1 MRTLFAYIFRETLVP
16 LMACTG
22 AFVFLWVIYDMF
34 DNFGD
39 FVQAQ
44 ADAGKIFEFYWQQV
58 PRAIAIGLPI
68 ATLLAALYCL
78 LTMSRNSEITAMLA
92 CGISPWQIG
101 APIIAIGGLATLL
114 QTWLNWEWSPQ
125 AVRNREAIVEEF
137 REMREIAKEKREQRA
152 WQRQTVQLKAVV
164 YRSKDTRRLWFI
176 YQSAM
181 SKWTLNEVEIIQL
194 SPEGVDLWKIYARS
208 ATWDGRTWR
217 FRNAMRVEYDPGG
230 NAVSRKEQE
239 YFSEPALTET
249 FEQVTSTVRAPDV
262 LSVPELL
269 RRIHENV
276 DLGEARLAPFRTY
289 LFYRVTVGLS
299 CLAAVFM
306 ALPFAITASRR
317 NLFGGFGKAMVMY
330 LSFFTIMHFC
340 VALGKGNQIPPY
352 VAGSGPLAVFF
363 VLGVGLFCSRAAGW
377 EPMAH
382 LAQLVHRL
390 TGRGRRAGGATSA

>member
-1 MRTLFAYIFRETLVP
+1 MRTLFAYIFRETLLP
-16 LMACTG
+16 LLACTG

-39 FVQAQ
+39 FVQSQ
-44 ADAGKIFEFYWQQV
+44 AEAGKIFDFYWQQV

-68 ATLLAALYCL
+68 ATLLAALYSL

-125 AVRNREAIVEEF
+125 AVRNREMIIEEF

-176 YQSAM
+176 YRSSM
-181 SKWTLNEVEIIQL
+181 SKWQLEEVEIIQI
-194 SPEGVDLWKIYARS
+194 SPEGLDLWKIYARF
-208 ATWDGRTWR
+208 AYWDGRSWR
-217 FRNAMRVEYDPGG
+217 FRDVMRVEYDADGH
-230 NAVSRKEQE
+230 AVSRKEME
-239 YFSEPALTET
+239 TFSEPTLTET

-269 RRIHENV
+269 RRIHENA
-276 DLGEARLAPFRTY
+276 DLGQARLAPFRTY
-289 LFYRVTVGLS
+289 LFYRTTVGLG

-317 NLFGGFGKAMVMY
+317 NLFTGFGKAIIMY
-330 LSFFTIMHFC
+330 FSFFTATHFF
-340 VALGKGNQIPPY
+340 VALGKGNQIPPQI
-352 VAGSGPLAVFF
+352 AGAGPLTFF
-363 VLGVGLFCSRAAGW
+363 LVLGVALFCFRVTGWQPFRWFGRLIRSNPEGAGRVNDAGAA
-377 EPMAH
+377 
-382 LAQLVHRL
+382 
-390 TGRGRRAGGATSA
+390 

>member
-1 MRTLFAYIFRETLVP
+1 MRILFAYIFRETLVP
-16 LMACTG
+16 LLACTG

-39 FVQAQ
+39 FVQAN

-125 AVRNREAIVEEF
+125 AVRNREMIVEEF

-176 YQSAM
+176 YRSAM
-181 SKWTLNEVEIIQL
+181 SKWQLEEVEIIQL
-194 SPEGVDLWKIYARS
+194 SPEGVDLWKIYARYAS
-208 ATWDGRTWR
+208 WDGRTWR
-217 FRNAMRVEYDPGG
+217 FRDVMRVEYDEAG
-230 NAVSRKEQE
+230 NAVSRKEVE
-239 YFSEPALTET
+239 FFSEPTLTET

-269 RRIHENV
+269 RRIHENA
-276 DLGEARLAPFRTY
+276 DLGTARLAPFKTY
-289 LFYRVTVGLS
+289 LYYRITVGFS

-317 NLFGGFGKAMVMY
+317 DLFGGFGKAVIMY
-330 LSFFTIMHFC
+330 LTFFTALHFF
-340 VALGKGNQIPPY
+340 VALGKGNQIAPY
-352 VAGSGPLAVFF
+352 VAGSGPLVFFF
-363 VLGVGLFCSRAAGW
+363 VLGVTLFVFRVTGW
-377 EPMAH
+377 D
-382 LAQLVHRL
+382 LVRGVRRL
-390 TGRGRRAGGATSA
+390 MRPTGGAANSGGQPAT

>member
-1 MRTLFAYIFRETLVP
+1 MRTIFAYIFRETLMP
-16 LMACTG
+16 LAACTG

-39 FVQAQ
+39 FVQAG
-44 ADAGKIFEFYWQQV
+44 AAPAKIFEFYWQQV

-78 LTMSRNSEITAMLA
+78 LTLSRNSEITAMMA

-125 AVRNREAIVEEF
+125 AVRNREMIVEEF
-137 REMREIAKEKREQRA
+137 RSMREVAKEKREQRA

-181 SKWTLNEVEIIQL
+181 SKWQLNEVEIIQL

-208 ATWDGRTWR
+208 AAWDGRTWR
-217 FRNAMRVEYDPGG
+217 FRDVMRVEYDPRG
-230 NAVSRKEQE
+230 NAVSRKEVE
-239 YFSEPALTET
+239 FFSEPSLTET

-269 RRIHENV
+269 TRIHENA

-299 CLAAVFM
+299 CLASVFM

-317 NLFGGFGKAMVMY
+317 DLFSGFGKAILMY
-330 LSFFTIMHFC
+330 FSFFTALHFF
-340 VALGKGNQIPPY
+340 VALGKGNQIPPH
-352 VAGSGPLAVFF
+352 VAGAGPLAFFF
-363 VLGVGLFCSRAAGW
+363 VLGVTLFCFRVAGW
-377 EPMAH
+377 DPRVWMA
-382 LAQLVHRL
+382 RL
-390 TGRGRRAGGATSA
+390 KRRPATP

>member
-1 MRTLFAYIFRETLVP
+1 MRTLFAYIFRETLLP
-16 LMACTG
+16 LVACTG

-39 FVQAQ
+39 FVQAG
-44 ADAGKIFEFYWQQV
+44 AAPLKIFEFYWQQV
-58 PRAIAIGLPI
+58 PRAIAIGMPI
-68 ATLLAALYCL
+68 ATLLATLYCL

-92 CGISPWQIG
+92 CGISPWQIA

-125 AVRNREAIVEEF
+125 AVRNREMIVEEF
-137 REMREIAKEKREQRA
+137 RTMREVAKEKREQRA

-181 SKWTLNEVEIIQL
+181 SKWQLNEVEIIQL
-194 SPEGVDLWKIYARS
+194 SPEGIDLWKIYARS
-208 ATWDGRTWR
+208 AAWDGRTWR
-217 FRNAMRVEYDPGG
+217 FRDVMRVEYDPEG
-230 NAVSRKEQE
+230 NAISRKEVE
-239 YFSEPALTET
+239 FFSEPTLTET

-269 RRIHENV
+269 TRIHENA

-299 CLAAVFM
+299 CLASVFM

-317 NLFGGFGKAMVMY
+317 DLFGGFGKAILMY
-330 LSFFTIMHFC
+330 FSFFTAMHFF
-340 VALGKGNQIPPY
+340 VALGKGNQIPPH
-352 VAGSGPLAVFF
+352 VAGAGPLCFF
-363 VLGVGLFCSRAAGW
+363 LILGVAMFFFRASGW
-377 EPMAH
+377 DPRAW
-382 LAQLVHRL
+382 LWRP
-390 TGRGRRAGGATSA
+390 GRRAPKAGAPA

>member
-1 MRTLFAYIFRETLVP
+1 MRTLFAYIFRETLLP
-16 LMACTG
+16 LLACSG

-39 FVQAQ
+39 FVQAG
-44 ADAGKIFEFYWQQV
+44 AAPLKIFEFYWQQV

-68 ATLLAALYCL
+68 ATLMAALYCL

-92 CGISPWQIG
+92 CGISPWQIA

-125 AVRNREAIVEEF
+125 AVRNREMIVEEF
-137 REMREIAKEKREQRA
+137 RTMREVAKEKREQRA

-181 SKWTLNEVEIIQL
+181 SKWQLNEVEIIQL

-208 ATWDGRTWR
+208 AAWDGRTWR
-217 FRNAMRVEYDPGG
+217 FRDVMRVEYDPEG
-230 NAVSRKEQE
+230 NAVSRKEVE
-239 YFSEPALTET
+239 FLSEPTLTET

-269 RRIHENV
+269 TRIHENA

-299 CLAAVFM
+299 CLASVFM
-306 ALPFAITASRR
+306 ALPFAITSSRR
-317 NLFGGFGKAMVMY
+317 DLFGGFGKAMLMY
-330 LSFFTIMHFC
+330 FTFFTALHFF
-340 VALGKGNQIPPY
+340 VALGKGNQIPPHI
-352 VAGSGPLAVFF
+352 AGAGPLCFF
-363 VLGVGLFCSRAAGW
+363 FALGLGMFCAKAFGW
-377 EPMAH
+377 EPRAW
-382 LAQLVHRL
+382 LRRHRPK
-390 TGRGRRAGGATSA
+390 AGSPA